1 MEVWSSHPNFKL
13 STILNLKD
21 VRPIPK
27 PKHTSIE
34 KRKHESINTRFTQTD
49 VRTLNGELENHC
61 FFYFLCRAMQN
72 SFDECNLN
80 KHAMVLGKEIR

>member
-21 VRPIPK
+21 VRQIPK

-61 FFYFLCRAMQN
+61 FFIIFYAEQC
-72 SFDECNLN
+72 
-80 KHAMVLGKEIR
+80 KTVLMNAI